1 METIKKIKITP
12 TEFAGLLEKTYFVNV
27 NRNAIASC
35 ILTHTDDDV
44 VLQATAMLS
53 SHFEEVFKLCDV
65 FGLTWV
71 IQPRGE
77 WLTLTI
83 SF

>member
-12 TEFAGLLEKTYFVNV
+12 TEFEGLLQKTYFVHV

-35 ILTHTDDDV
+35 ILTHTDEDIV
-44 VLQATAMLS
+44 IQATAMLS
-53 SHFEEVFKLCDV
+53 PYFEEVFALCNA